1 MGTVTITRGAPRP
14 GARAAPTVARA
25 AAAGSVTAITVPIVV
40 VPAAIVVVPVSA
52 ASAAA
57 IVVIIASA
65 PTTTIV
71 VSVVSVSSSAATTSA
86 PISASSATAS
96 IATPAVTIAVLT
108 HTTGNVLDGD
118 DAGVQLAT
126 VGRLLGLLGLLG
138 GGVLDEGV
146 VALHVDAY
154 ELSEGLE
161 QHLQI
166 LALGRLL
173 VEVDDEQSFG
183 GLDVLATLI
192 LLALGAAIAA
202 GELGA
207 ERLGNVGD
215 FPVDHRIDREILE
228 ERKGRKEIGFSPGK
242 GSKG

>member
-25 AAAGSVTAITVPIVV
+25 AAAGSVTAITVPVV
-40 VPAAIVVVPVSA
+40 VIPAAVVVSVSA

-57 IVVIIASA
+57 IVVSI
-65 PTTTIV
+65 
-71 VSVVSVSSSAATTSA
+71 VSSSAPATVVVPVVSVPSTAATSA
-86 PISASSATAS
+86 PISSPVASATAS
-96 IATPAVTIAVLT
+96 IAAPAVTITVLA

-118 DAGVQLAT
+118 DAGVQLAA

-154 ELSEGLE
+154 ELPEGLE
-161 QHLQI
+161 EHLQI

-207 ERLGNVGD
+207 ERLGDVGNL
-215 FPVDHRIDREILE
+215 PVW
-228 ERKGRKEIGFSPGK
+228 
-242 GSKG
+242 

>member
-1 MGTVTITRGAPRP
+1 M
-14 GARAAPTVARA
+14 
-25 AAAGSVTAITVPIVV
+25 
-40 VPAAIVVVPVSA
+40 SA
-52 ASAAA
+52 SSSAT
-57 IVVIIASA
+57 SA
-65 PTTTIV
+65 PT
-71 VSVVSVSSSAATTSA
+71 SSPVASATTS
-86 PISASSATAS
+86 
-96 IATPAVTIAVLT
+96 IAAPAVTITVFT
-108 HTTGNVLDGD
+108 HAAGDVLDGD
-118 DAGVQLAT
+118 DARVQLAA

-161 QHLQI
+161 EHLQI

-173 VEVDDEQSFG
+173 VEVDYKQSLG

-207 ERLGNVGD
+207 ERLGNVGNL
-215 FPVDHRIDREILE
+215 PVW
-228 ERKGRKEIGFSPGK
+228 
-242 GSKG
+242 